1 MSEHDDTTSKR
12 MEALNEADESLEY
25 SLRPQSLQEFIGQ
38 EKVKEQLR
46 IHIEAAKQREEA
58 LEHILLVGPPG
69 LGKTTLAKIISNE
82 MLSSFKQ
89 GIGAVMERIDL
100 ASILTNLEVG
110 DVLFIDEIHR
120 IKGHVQESLYPAME
134 DYTLDLAIGQGPSA
148 DIVQVPLSRFTLVG
162 ATTREGLLAGPFR
175 DRFGIRL
182 HLEYYTPEEIQ
193 IAIRRNSEKMG
204 IKMDEKAEQ
213 EMSRRSRGTMR
224 IANKLLAN
232 VRDYAT
238 VKGDGVITFGIAEE
252 ALEFYGID
260 ELGLD
265 DWDRLYFRTLIETFK
280 GRAGLKAL
288 AVALTEDERTVSEV
302 YEPYYIK
309 LGFLMLT
316 PTGRISTD
324 AAHEHLGF
332 ELPDGYQPTFF

>member
-1 MSEHDDTTSKR
+1 MMTLPSKQ

-309 LGFLMLT
+309 LGFLALT
-316 PTGRISTD
+316 PTGRFATD
-324 AAHEHLGF
+324 AAHEHLGY
-332 ELPDGYQPTFF
+332 ERPDDYQPTFF

>member
-1 MSEHDDTTSKR
+1 MKEHDTTRAKP
-12 MEALNEADESLEY
+12 MEALNQENEGLEYNLRPESL
-25 SLRPQSLQEFIGQ
+25 REFIGQ

-46 IHIEAAKQREEA
+46 IHIEAAKRRKEA
-58 LEHILLVGPPG
+58 LEHVILVGPPG

-82 MLSSFKQ
+82 MLSNFKQ

-100 ASILTNLEVG
+100 ASMLTNLEAG

-134 DYTLDLAIGQGPSA
+134 DYTLDLPIGQGPSA
-148 DIVQVPLSRFTLVG
+148 EIVQVPLSRFTLVG

-182 HLEYYTPEEIQ
+182 HLAYYTPEEIQ
-193 IAIRRNSEKMG
+193 IAVRRNSEKMG
-204 IKMDEKAEQ
+204 IEMDEEAEQ
-213 EMSRRSRGTMR
+213 ELSRRSRGTMR

-232 VRDYAT
+232 IRDYAT
-238 VKGDGVITFGIAEE
+238 VKGDGVITLQIAEE
-252 ALEFYGID
+252 ALGFFGID

-265 DWDRLYFRTLIETFK
+265 DSDRLYFRTLIENFK
-280 GRAGLKAL
+280 GRAGLKSL
-288 AVALTEDERTVSEV
+288 SVALTEDERTVSEV

-309 LGFLMLT
+309 LGFLTLS
-316 PTGRISTD
+316 PTGRVATE
-324 AAHEHLGF
+324 AAHEHLGY
-332 ELPDGYQPTFF
+332 ESPDDEQPHFL

>member
-1 MSEHDDTTSKR
+1 MNKPHEANTKQ
-12 MEALNEADESLEY
+12 MESLNEGDESLEY
-25 SLRPQSLQEFIGQ
+25 SLRPQSLREFIGQ
-38 EKVKEQLR
+38 EKVKEQLQ
-46 IHIEAAKQREEA
+46 IHIEAAKQRQEA

-82 MLSSFKQ
+82 MSSGFKQ
-89 GIGAVMERIDL
+89 GIGAVIERIDL
-100 ASILTNLEVG
+100 ASMLTNLEPG
-110 DVLFIDEIHR
+110 DVLFIDEMHR

-134 DYTLDLAIGQGPSA
+134 DYTLDLPIGQGPSA
-148 DIVQVPLSRFTLVG
+148 EIVQVPLSRFTLIG

-182 HLEYYTPEEIQ
+182 HLEYYTPAEIQ
-193 IAIRRNSEKMG
+193 IAIRTNSEKMNVK
-204 IKMDEKAEQ
+204 IDEEAEQ
-213 EMSRRSRGTMR
+213 ETSSRSRGTMR

-238 VKGDGVITFGIAEE
+238 VKGNNVINLDIAAE

-260 ELGLD
+260 DLGLD
-265 DWDRLYFRTLIETFK
+265 DWDRLYFRTLIEKFK

-288 AVALTEDERTVSEV
+288 AIALTEDERTVSEV

-309 LGFLMLT
+309 LGFLALT
-316 PTGRISTD
+316 PTGRVATD
-324 AAHEHLGF
+324 VAHGHLGY
-332 ELPDGYQPTFF
+332 ELPEDLQHTFL